1 MYSLHIKV
9 HFADDNRKS
18 QEWNILCSPLSVSVS
33 HHLQIQRTEISFSA
47 CHQGVNHYSENITV
61 RWRGEGI
68 TVSSFSLCYAWR
80 KDLRLCNF
88 MILATIIIIII
99 IMFIYS
105 GILTFYLPLS
115 SVICANDH
123 VRRKIKIHGH
133 QATAIPSKWKLLLY
147 CWFKGSFKP
156 YVTLILTFFRSL
168 TPFVMVYN
176 DKEVLYLR
184 RNDHDLGAY
193 FETLMT
199 LLQT

>member
-1 MYSLHIKV
+1 MH
-9 HFADDNRKS
+9 
-18 QEWNILCSPLSVSVS
+18 PLSVSVS
-33 HHLQIQRTEISFSA
+33 HHLQIQRAEISFSA
-47 CHQGVNHYSENITV
+47 CHQGVNQDSENITV

-68 TVSSFSLCYAWR
+68 TVSSFSLCYTWR
-80 KDLRLCNF
+80 KDLRLCNC
-88 MILATIIIIII
+88 MILAIIIIII
-99 IMFIYS
+99 IIIIITIMFIYS

-123 VRRKIKIHGH
+123 VSWKIKIHGH
-133 QATAIPSKWKLLLY
+133 QMTAIPSKWKLLLY

-184 RNDHDLGAY
+184 RNDHHLGAY